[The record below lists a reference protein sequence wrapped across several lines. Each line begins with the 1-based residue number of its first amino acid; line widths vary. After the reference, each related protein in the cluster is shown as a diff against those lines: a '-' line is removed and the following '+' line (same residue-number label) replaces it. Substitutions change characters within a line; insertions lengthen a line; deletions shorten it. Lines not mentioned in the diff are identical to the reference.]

1 MTSKDVVL
9 MLFVVVSTGIL
20 FIYLMVTYTREIN
33 KFNRELEE
41 DEKQQADRR
50 RSRMIEANNAQMQ
63 RIKRQRELE
72 NRGSKQEWDGWTN

>member
-1 MTSKDVVL
+1 MTNKDVVL

-20 FIYLMVTYTREIN
+20 FIYLMVTYTREI
-33 KFNRELEE
+33 KKHHRELEK
-41 DEKQQADRR
+41 DQQERAELK

>member
-1 MTSKDVVL
+1 MATKDVVL
-9 MLFVVVSTGIL
+9 MLFVVLSTGIL

>member
-1 MTSKDVVL
+1 MTNKDVVL
-9 MLFVVVSTGIL
+9 MLFVVLSTGIL